1 MCFKKIPYVHISQRA
16 TFKYSINKSPKI
28 PLICENYFLM
38 QDLKKI
44 IEEAWED
51 RNLLRYNN
59 TINAIEAVIEQLNK
73 GEIRVAE
80 LIGSRWHTNE
90 WIKKAVILYFP
101 IRNMEE
107 ISVGPFVFHDKMKL
121 KTDFVKTGVRVVP
134 HAIARFG
141 AYLAKGVI
149 MMPSYVNIGAYVDEG
164 TMVDTWATV
173 GSCAQI
179 GKHVHLSGG
188 VGIGGVLEPVQ
199 AAPVIIEDNCFLGS
213 RAIVVEGV
221 HLEHEVVL
229 GANVVLTA
237 STKIIDVSHAEP
249 VEYKGVVPA
258 RSVVIPGMYAKKF
271 AAGEYQVP
279 CALIIGKRKESTDKK
294 TSLNDALRENNVAV

>member
-1 MCFKKIPYVHISQRA
+1 MP
-16 TFKYSINKSPKI
+16 
-28 PLICENYFLM
+28 E
-38 QDLKKI
+38 LKKL
-44 IEEAWED
+44 IEDAWED
-51 RNLLRYNN
+51 RALLQYKDY
-59 TINAIEAVIEQLNK
+59 TSAIETVIERLDK

-80 LIGSRWHTNE
+80 LIGTRWHVND

-107 ISVGPFVFHDKMKL
+107 ITVGPFVFHDKMRL
-121 KTDFVKTGVRVVP
+121 KTDYVKTGVRVVP
-134 HAIARFG
+134 HAIARYG
-141 AYLAKGVI
+141 AYIAKGVI
-149 MMPSYVNIGAYVDEG
+149 MMPSYINIGAYVDEG

-179 GKHVHLSGG
+179 GKHCHLSGG

-221 HLEHEVVL
+221 HLESEVVL

-237 STKIIDVSHAEP
+237 STKIIDVTHTEP
-249 VEYKGVVPA
+249 IEYKGHVPA
-258 RSVVIPGMYAKKF
+258 RSVVIPGSYTKKF
-271 AAGEYQVP
+271 PAGEYQVP

-294 TSLNDALRENNVAV
+294 TSLNDALRDNNVAV